1 MVVSCVTTILAGV
14 DGVATEC
21 ARQFVSA
28 IARSLLG
35 TRLQALM
42 AARVLRAVLQHV
54 AALGEDMASSKDAS
68 HALQQV
74 SVCVCVCGRVGG
86 LEGEEGGN
94 PSAAHTVTPLCTMP
108 ALSTVC
114 RLCLCCHIT
123 FHALH
128 SHTALSPT
136 TAGVD

>member
-74 SVCVCVCGRVGG
+74 CVCVCGWGG
-86 LEGEEGGN
+86 VEGEEGGN
-94 PSAAHTVTPLCTMP
+94 PSTAHTVPPLCTMP

-123 FHALH
+123 GASQPYGPVTHNRRR
-128 SHTALSPT
+128 
-136 TAGVD
+136 